1 MIAVDTNI
9 LVYAHRREAGEH
21 EQARAVVK
29 HLSEG
34 DRLWA
39 IPWPCCYEF
48 LSVVTNRRI
57 WKNAATEPGKAWRQ
71 FQAWTA
77 SPTLE
82 MLGETEGFA
91 PILEGFVNRPRVRGG
106 VVHDARIAALC
117 VAHGIEV
124 LLTRDRDF
132 SLFPELRTENPLG
145 GSAGGHNAVH
155 ER

>member
-9 LVYAHRREAGEH
+9 LVYAHRREASVH
-21 EQARAVVK
+21 EQACAVVK
-29 HLSEG
+29 RLAEG

-57 WKNAATEPGKAWRQ
+57 WKDAATEPDKAWRQ
-71 FQAWTA
+71 FQAWIA

-82 MLGETEGFA
+82 MLGETGGFA
-91 PILEGFVNRPRVRGG
+91 RILAGFASNPRVRGG

-117 VAHGIEV
+117 VAHGVEA

-132 SLFPELRTENPLG
+132 SLFPELRTENPFA